1 MHARYSELEGRRAL
15 VTGGASGI
23 GLAIATALAAQGVRV
38 GVADID
44 VTAAQSAAGSLGS
57 GAVAVQMD
65 VSERASVERG
75 FAEVLD
81 RLGGCEICITL
92 PMLRPVAAI
101 AVVIQLINEF
111 RTYDLPYVLTR
122 GGPGNA
128 TEVLSYFAYRRAFLG
143 LSLNQGV
150 AVSWILLLIVLALT
164 VIFFW
169 LIERRDRQPA

>member
-75 FAEVLD
+75 FAEAFIHERFRDLYRVVASPHEALAVIEA
-81 RLGGCEICITL
+81 L
-92 PMLRPVAAI
+92 VAA
-101 AVVIQLINEF
+101 A
-111 RTYDLPYVLTR
+111 LPT
-122 GGPGNA
+122 
-128 TEVLSYFAYRRAFLG
+128 
-143 LSLNQGV
+143 
-150 AVSWILLLIVLALT
+150 
-164 VIFFW
+164 
-169 LIERRDRQPA
+169 